1 MYVQDLIIHRWVLL
15 SKLDSIVSATI
26 EQSRQIEVLHGVPAW
41 REMFRGQH
49 LVSQTANP
57 VSDL

>member
-1 MYVQDLIIHRWVLL
+1 MNVRL
-15 SKLDSIVSATI
+15 SLADRSMKLTRPDSILAATI

-49 LVSQTANP
+49 LVC
-57 VSDL
+57 LM